1 MTLLLPLRHLFWL
14 AFRREWMLVVQKPSQ
29 ALQPLLFL
37 TLIMALFPLAISPDQ
52 KVLASIAAG
61 VIWIAV
67 LLASYLSSDAFF
79 VEDWQA
85 GMIDQWRYSPYPLAW
100 CVQIKIIAHWLL
112 YGVSITLMAPLLALL
127 LALPWSQVPILML
140 TLFLG
145 SGIIAYSNALAS
157 ALTLRAR
164 SAAVLV
170 LLIALPLQIPVV
182 IFAMAAIQ
190 LQASGDFFGAPL
202 AFLVSLWLMSAALMP
217 LAIALA
223 LNIMITA

>member
-1 MTLLLPLRHLFWL
+1 MTQLMTLRQLLWL
-14 AFRREWMLVVQKPSQ
+14 GLRRECVLVVQKPSQ

-52 KVLASIAAG
+52 KILASIAAG

-67 LLASYLSSDAFF
+67 LLASYLSSEAFF
-79 VEDWQA
+79 AEDWQA
-85 GMIDQWRYSPYPLAW
+85 GIIEQWRYSPYPLAW
-100 CVQIKIIAHWLL
+100 CVQIKILAHWLL

-127 LALPWSQVPILML
+127 LALPWSQVPMLML
-140 TLFLG
+140 TLLLG
-145 SGIIAYSNALAS
+145 SGIIAYSNALAA

-190 LQASGDFFGAPL
+190 LQASGEPFLAPL
-202 AFLVSLWLMSAALMP
+202 AFLLSLWLLSAALMP

-223 LNIMITA
+223 LKIMMTV

>member
-1 MTLLLPLRHLFWL
+1 MTSLMTLRQLFWL
-14 AFRREWMLVVQKPSQ
+14 ALRREGLLVVQKPSQ

-52 KVLASIAAG
+52 NLLATIAAG

-67 LLASYLSSDAFF
+67 LLASYLASDAFF
-79 VEDWQA
+79 AEDWQS
-85 GMIDQWRYSPYPLAW
+85 GIIEQWRYAPYPLAW
-100 CVQIKIIAHWLL
+100 CVQIKIVAHWLL

-145 SGIIAYSNALAS
+145 SAIIAYSNALAA

-182 IFAMAAIQ
+182 IFAMAAIH
-190 LQASGDFFGAPL
+190 LQAGGESILVPL
-202 AFLVSLWLMSAALMP
+202 AFLLSLWLLSAALLP

-223 LNIMITA
+223 LQIMMTI